1 MTALA
6 QDRTMLRELAA
17 QVAEIAALPVQQETK
32 ALWQALN
39 GLKPVRPMVSLD
51 QVCWHEM
58 NVDDELTLRCEDGF
72 CRGLEWG
79 LRETLYRWRHM
90 RADMVVEPWVDVSK
104 AVGHTGFG
112 IGVEE
117 KTSVLDPA
125 NSVVG
130 HYYLDQMKTEADLDR
145 ITMPVISHDEAGTAA
160 AEEKAREMLDGI
172 LGVHMQ
178 GPQPVFAP
186 LDIIVCWHGVEA
198 LLFDMA
204 DRPEF
209 VHAMIAK
216 LTAAQLSSLDQM
228 EAQGLLGDRQQT
240 IHCTGAW
247 TDELPYEH
255 DGTSAKNLWT
265 FGMSQIFSTVSPAM
279 HEAFEAPALVPW
291 FERFGLGYYGCCEPV
306 DRKLAMIR
314 KYPRVRKISM
324 SPWVDVEFGAS
335 EIGGDFVFSRKPSPA
350 FLARDWNP
358 DAVAA
363 DLQETVDACAR
374 HGCPCELILK
384 DISTV
389 RYEPQ
394 RLWEWAE
401 TARRVVG
408 A

>member
-1 MTALA
+1 MSIPAADRAL
-6 QDRTMLRELAA
+6 LRELAA

-32 ALWQALN
+32 ALWKALN

-58 NVDDELTLRCEDGF
+58 NVDDELTLQCEDGF
-72 CRGLEWG
+72 CRSMEWG

-90 RADMVVEPWVDVSK
+90 RADMVVEPWVDVYK
-104 AVGHTGFG
+104 AVRNTGFG
-112 IGVEE
+112 IGANV
-117 KTSVLDPA
+117 KTAVLDPA

-130 HYYLDQMKTEADLDR
+130 QYYLDQVKTDADIER
-145 ITMPVISHDEAGTAA
+145 IQTPEISLDEAATAE
-160 AEEKAREMLDGI
+160 AEAKAHEIFDGV

-178 GPQPVFAP
+178 GPQPVYAP
-186 LDIIVCWHGVEA
+186 LDIIVCWHGVEE
-198 LLFDMA
+198 LLYDMA

-209 VHAMIAK
+209 IHALIAK
-216 LTAAQLSSLDQM
+216 LTAAQIASLDQM

-247 TDELPYEH
+247 ADELPYEH

-265 FGMSQIFSTVSPAM
+265 FGISQIFSTVSPAM
-279 HEAFEAPALVPW
+279 HEEFEAPALIPW

-306 DRKLAMIR
+306 DRKLPMIR

-335 EIGGDFVFSRKPSPA
+335 EIRGDFVFSRKPSPA

-358 DAVAA
+358 DNVAA

-401 TARRVVG
+401 VARRVVG